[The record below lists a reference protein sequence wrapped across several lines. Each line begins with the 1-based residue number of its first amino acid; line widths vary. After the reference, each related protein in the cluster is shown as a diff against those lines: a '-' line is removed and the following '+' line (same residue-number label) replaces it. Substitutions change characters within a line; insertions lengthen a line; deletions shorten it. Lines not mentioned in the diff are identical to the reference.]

1 MRYPISFSFD
11 TQMGF
16 HPIFFSVTHVF
27 IMLIFMCFVV
37 VFIRPFAQIEKQN
50 NADISSVETRFTH
63 NLLYFPRIKIT

>member
-1 MRYPISFSFD
+1 MRYPISFSFY

-16 HPIFFSVTHVF
+16 HPIFFSVTYVF
-27 IMLIFMCFVV
+27 IMPIFMCFVV